1 MYGISIGITYKNLNN
16 LYNILKGEFLMTR
29 VFIKP
34 SGSRMNYTNA
44 LDEFFGNFQN
54 DFELPFPNYPKVDIN
69 RNEDS
74 VNVIAELPGVNK
86 SDMKIVLKDGVLTLS
101 GEKKNQNNDKESS
114 NVYRSER
121 IFRKFERKF
130 KLPDDIDPDKVTA
143 KFENGLL
150 DISIAILT
158 PEEPKEKIIEVK

>member
-54 DFELPFPNYPKVDIN
+54 DFELTFPNLDEPEPY
-69 RNEDS
+69 
-74 VNVIAELPGVNK
+74 
-86 SDMKIVLKDGVLTLS
+86 
-101 GEKKNQNNDKESS
+101 
-114 NVYRSER
+114 
-121 IFRKFERKF
+121 KF
-130 KLPDDIDPDKVTA
+130 
-143 KFENGLL
+143 
-150 DISIAILT
+150 
-158 PEEPKEKIIEVK
+158 